1 MPPVSKAAQFNRP
14 RHWNEVIG
22 LTLVVLGVAYFMAL
36 VSYTPRDVPAW
47 VWFNTA
53 SPPNNPAQNF
63 VGPVGA
69 VIAGFSYLCI
79 GAASYLVAALLL
91 GYGGVKLAIGSPL
104 LRRLPWVVLFILSG
118 ACLAQLQPWFLQGW
132 AHEFNNDG
140 PGGTIGFHLGKL
152 LLERFLGGPGSV
164 LLVLGVYLVSL
175 VLATGIRPIHL
186 LVETISWIKRSI
198 IHAFEAA
205 EERRLTNASEAERH
219 EAELHRLEKEQ
230 RRLEKDLRKK
240 GVPSAV
246 IASNTL
252 EPAPFRPPPKV
263 TDTSVPLPSALK
275 LKSEKKEQAL
285 LNPTA
290 AGAFDNY
297 QMPDLDLL
305 DEMDFTGHSE
315 ANHEELLAIQA
326 TLIETLAHFGIAA
339 SPGDITKGPTITRYE
354 VYPAKGVR
362 VDRIASLEADIQRA
376 TRAERINILAPIPG
390 KDTVGIEIANSK
402 KVKVTLREI
411 LDSEDWANTK
421 ARIPIALGK
430 DVYGKTIIA
439 DLAAMPHCLVAGT
452 TGSGKSV
459 CINAVIASILYKFT
473 PDELRFIMIDPKV
486 VEMQIYNTLPHL
498 VVPVVTDPK
507 KVLLALRWVINEME
521 NRYQMFAKLG
531 VRNIASFNA
540 RPLPKSQAELN
551 AERAASDAADEKFPD
566 ETDPS
571 SNELTPDDFISD
583 EILENAALATTAQP
597 ELPKMTVG
605 RDDDLII
612 PNRLPYIVV
621 IVDELADLMQT
632 APADV
637 ESGIARITQ
646 KARAAG
652 IHMIIA
658 TQTPRAD
665 VITGVIKANVP
676 CRIAFQVA
684 SGLDSRII
692 LDEKGAERLLGQG
705 DMLYMPPSSSRL
717 IRSQGVLV
725 TDDEIQ
731 KLVDFVSAQAPPS
744 FDAAVQQTIEKGGDD
759 ADDVSE
765 EDEELVTKCL
775 EIIRQE
781 KKAST
786 SLLQRRL
793 RLGYTRAARIVDILE
808 DRGILGP
815 GEGAKPRE
823 ILVDLDSL
831 V

>member
-1 MPPVSKAAQFNRP
+1 M
-14 RHWNEVIG
+14 G

-36 VSYTPRDVPAW
+36 VSYTPRDVPTW

-91 GYGGVKLAIGSPL
+91 GYGGVKLALGSPL
-104 LRRLPWVVLFILSG
+104 LRRLPWVVVFIISG
-118 ACLAQLQPWFLQGW
+118 ACLAQMQPWFLQSW

-140 PGGTIGFHLGKL
+140 PGGTIGYHLGTR
-152 LLERFLGGPGSV
+152 LLEKLLGGPGSAM
-164 LLVLGVYLVSL
+164 LVLGVYLVSL

-186 LVETISWIKRSI
+186 LIATISWIKSAI

-205 EERRLTNASEAERH
+205 EERRLQNASEAERH

-240 GVPSAV
+240 GISTDAV
-246 IASNTL
+246 DLIPRLAV
-252 EPAPFRPPPKV
+252 EPAAFRPPPKV
-263 TDTSVPLPSALK
+263 TDTSVPLPK

-285 LNPTA
+285 LNPSVD
-290 AGAFDNY
+290 GAFDNY
-297 QMPDLDLL
+297 QKPDVDLL

-315 ANHEELLAIQA
+315 ANHEELLSIQA
-326 TLIETLAHFGIAA
+326 TLIETLAHFGISA

-411 LDSEDWANTK
+411 LESEDWANTK
-421 ARIPIALGK
+421 AKIPIALGK

-531 VRNIASFNA
+531 VRNIATFNA
-540 RPLPKSQAELN
+540 RPLPKSQAELD
-551 AERAASDAADEKFPD
+551 AEADK
-566 ETDPS
+566 
-571 SNELTPDDFISD
+571 SNESDGSDTSGDAPLSDDDFISD
-583 EILENAALATTAQP
+583 EVLENAAALPQP
-597 ELPKMTVG
+597 ELPKISVG
-605 RDDDLII
+605 RDSDLGDLII

-731 KLVDFVSAQAPPS
+731 KLVDFVSAQAPAS
-744 FDAAVQQTIEKGGDD
+744 FDEAVQQKIETGGDE
-759 ADDVSE
+759 AEEVSE
-765 EDEELVTKCL
+765 EDEELVTKCI